1 MLTKQQNQKY
11 NVKAWYYEPIFP
23 DVTLT
28 EPVDLD
34 WGTPQ
39 IIWGVLL
46 KKTTNGLQI
55 VPGMVATSKGEIF
68 ETNSTIEFNDKGKI
82 GFGRL
87 DPGKDNASKI
97 QEEGIE
103 SIYNNDANTV
113 GNRFKTNQFVV
124 KRITLG

>member
-1 MLTKQQNQKY
+1 MITKQQDSKY
-11 NVKAWYYEPIFP
+11 QVKAWYYAPIFP
-23 DVTLT
+23 NITVA
-28 EPVDLD
+28 EPDALD
-34 WGTPQ
+34 WDNPQ

-46 KKTTNGLQI
+46 KKATNGLQI

-68 ETNSTIEFNDKGKI
+68 ETNSTIDFNDKGKI

-87 DPGKDNASKI
+87 NPGKDNASKI

-103 SIYNNDANTV
+103 DVYNSDANTV
-113 GNRFKTNQFVV
+113 GNRFRTNQFVV

>member
-1 MLTKQQNQKY
+1 MITMQQDEKY
-11 NVKAWYYEPIFP
+11 NVKAWYYPPILPDITIAEP
-23 DVTLT
+23 D
-28 EPVDLD
+28 DLD
-34 WGTPQ
+34 WGNPQ
-39 IIWGVLL
+39 IIRGRLM
-46 KKTTNGLQI
+46 KKTTKGLQI

-68 ETNSTIEFNDKGKI
+68 ETKSTIDFNDKGKI

-87 DPGKDNASKI
+87 EPGKDNASKI

-103 SIYNNDANTV
+103 TTYNNDANTV